1 MPEDNS
7 GRGTNF
13 VVSSLPKKLKTAKN
27 IDSASLSELS
37 PRDKPWDKHRANAD
51 IIARYYQNGK
61 RTRKAQQVNS
71 CSRLLAFRL
80 VPDTAEGLLFLKLW
94 AARFCRDRHCTVCQ
108 WRRSLKWKAKAH
120 KILPKVVA
128 AFPKHRWLFLTLTL
142 RNCNLSDLRQ
152 TLDAANKAFQRLT
165 QLKAWPAEGWI
176 KSVEVTRGKDGFS
189 AHPHFHCLLLVKP
202 SFFTHGYLS
211 QAKWVEMWQKCLRVD
226 YKPILDVQAVKP
238 NSSPVALI
246 PEILKYQTKESDLV
260 ADQEWFL
267 EYTKQMHK
275 TRAIAT
281 GGVLHKYLRELEQEP
296 EDLIGKEET
305 EDQVDEGSLYFGWK
319 PQEKKYRLL
328 DDY

>member
-1 MPEDNS
+1 MPEGDS
-7 GRGTNF
+7 GRGINF
-13 VVSSLPKKLKTAKN
+13 VVSSLPDKSKTAN
-27 IDSASLSELS
+27 TTDSAALCDLS

-61 RTRKAQQVNS
+61 RTREAGQVKS
-71 CSRLLAFRL
+71 CSELLVFRL
-80 VPDTAEGLLFLKLW
+80 IPDSAEGLLFLKLW
-94 AARFCRDRHCTVCQ
+94 AAKFCRNRHCTVCQ
-108 WRRSLKWKAKAH
+108 WRRSLRWKAKAH
-120 KILPKVVA
+120 KILPKVIA

-142 RNCNLSDLRQ
+142 RNCKLTDLRE

-176 KSVEVTRGKDGFS
+176 KSVEVTRGKDGSS

-211 QAKWVEMWQKCLRVD
+211 QAKWVEMWQKSLRVD

-260 ADQEWFL
+260 ADQDWFL
-267 EYTKQMHK
+267 EYTNQMRK

-281 GGVLHKYLRELEQEP
+281 GGVLREYFRDLEREP
-296 EDLIGKEET
+296 EDLIGKEEA
-305 EDQVDEGSLYFGWK
+305 EGEVDEGYLYFEWK
-319 PQEKKYRLL
+319 SKVKKYKLS
-328 DDY
+328 DT